1 MSNLTQRVL
10 TAIVAIPIAGWAIYA
25 GDAPFAL
32 LLAVLAGVGAWELY
46 RIARGAGV
54 DPLDGIGIAIAA
66 AIPLAVHATRLGWL
80 DRPLAM
86 VSVVFVALI
95 GVVLFGRGP
104 GEHPLET
111 VSVTLFGAL
120 YAGGPLSC
128 AYMLRHH
135 PWVVGDVAGTVL
147 LGFPILI
154 TWATDIGAYTFG
166 RLFGRAKLMPQ
177 VSPGKTR
184 AGAYGG
190 LALGIAVALMYN
202 LMVLKPQ
209 AHVALTWSTA
219 VIFGVVTAAAVQ
231 VGDLAESL
239 FKRQGGVKDSS
250 NFFPGHGGV
259 LDRLDSLYFSLP
271 VAYLVL
277 GRLLLPVPS

>member
-1 MSNLTQRVL
+1 M
-10 TAIVAIPIAGWAIYA
+10 
-25 GDAPFAL
+25 
-32 LLAVLAGVGAWELY
+32 
-46 RIARGAGV
+46 
-54 DPLDGIGIAIAA
+54 
-66 AIPLAVHATRLGWL
+66 
-80 DRPLAM
+80 
-86 VSVVFVALI
+86 
-95 GVVLFGRGP
+95 
-104 GEHPLET
+104 
-111 VSVTLFGAL
+111 TLFGAL

-166 RLFGRAKLMPQ
+166 RLFGRAKLMPV

-190 LALGIAVALMYN
+190 LALGVLLAVAYN
-202 LMVLKPQ
+202 RLVLQPQ
-209 AHVALTWSTA
+209 AHVALTWPVA
-219 VIFGVVTAAAVQ
+219 VIFGVISAGAVQ

-271 VAYLVL
+271 VAYLIL
-277 GRLLLPVPS
+277 GRLLLPVPT